1 MINQQ
6 YACYQTPIGCL
17 QMGYKGDTLVA
28 LKKAEAEGDDGNKTP
43 LTEQIYQELLE
54 YFEGKRQRFTFKY
67 RLNGTDFQMKVWQA
81 LLEIPYG
88 ETSTYKAI
96 AQKIGNPKAA
106 RAVGAANHN
115 NPIMIVVPCH
125 RVIGSQGKLV
135 GYAGGL
141 DMKAAL
147 LQLEERF
154 VHKRHPD
161 LKGTVFN

>member
-1 MINQQ
+1 MINRA
-6 YACYQTPIGCL
+6 YACYQTPVGCL
-17 QMGYKGDTLVA
+17 QIGYEGETLIS
-28 LKKAEAEGDDGNKTP
+28 LKRVETESDGGNKTP

-54 YFEGKRQRFTFKY
+54 YFDGKRQRFTVQY
-67 RLNGTDFQMKVWQA
+67 RLSGTDFQMKVWQA

-88 ETSTYKAI
+88 ETCSYKAI

-141 DMKAAL
+141 DMKARL

-154 VHKRHPD
+154 VHKTHPD